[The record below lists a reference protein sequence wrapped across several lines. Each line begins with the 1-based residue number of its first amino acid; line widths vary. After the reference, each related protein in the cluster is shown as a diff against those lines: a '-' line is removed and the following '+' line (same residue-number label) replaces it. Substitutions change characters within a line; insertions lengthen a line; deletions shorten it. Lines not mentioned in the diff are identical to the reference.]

1 MAINIAAIR
10 NMLDMV
16 RAHEALERRYAEEKE
31 DQQQVNAL
39 SDRGQ
44 GSKITMPDEDTYRS
58 IQFDEPK
65 KSPP

>member
-10 NMLDMV
+10 NMLDMA
-16 RAHEALERRYAEEKE
+16 RAHEELERRYAEEKE
-31 DQQQVNAL
+31 DRQQANAL
-39 SDRGQ
+39 SDKGQ
-44 GSKITMPDEDTYRS
+44 GPKINMPDEDTHRS